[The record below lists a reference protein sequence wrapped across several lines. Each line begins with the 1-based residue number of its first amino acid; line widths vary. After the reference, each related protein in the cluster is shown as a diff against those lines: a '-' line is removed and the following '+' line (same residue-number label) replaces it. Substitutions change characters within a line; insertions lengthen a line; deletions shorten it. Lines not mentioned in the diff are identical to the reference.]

1 LKRKVSELDPIAAK
15 VLIFAFNIPLSYF
28 RASYADY
35 FMQKRRAQTSLAQRA
50 YRQRQEYAFLAL
62 QNQVDGLH
70 DTVEKLNDCFLSL
83 TDALTSSE
91 WLKKDAQVASTL
103 RKTIETFLDLVQSS
117 EERCNDQE
125 QRSQKGLSTSFSVG
139 QLSENSTSKIPSVV
153 DSAVVGPIRRF
164 SSTTT
169 RSLPSPPLALTDT
182 FLTNPIQH
190 PDGYTTTQVF
200 KVNSTPS
207 SARLHEQS
215 SKMHQINPNHSQ
227 PAQLHLSFFPTAPW
241 PAPHTGDM
249 SFAKRLHRAAFQ
261 GGYRLANNAEQE
273 FSDYQRVFKYTLSFH
288 TNETLLLYLKKVVN
302 ENYERLFEGPEI
314 NPISHLIQSQFQG
327 WINATEVSE
336 YFSQRGFT
344 FDGSLQYVDLEMDI
358 PLANFDDSGLSGTYN
373 MPLFQFPALDFARP
387 RSRAS
392 EYSNTN
398 FTGDAN
404 IFKANQNSFLR
415 GHSVP
420 SKTRTRVDVAK
431 LIDGTSLQNYSFQLF
446 GLLRNCRDCLAQSD
460 NVSWSKSCFQER
472 RVGLRS
478 S

>member
-1 LKRKVSELDPIAAK
+1 
-15 VLIFAFNIPLSYF
+15 VLAN
-28 RASYADY
+28 ADY

-70 DTVEKLNDCFLSL
+70 DTIEKLNDCFLSL

-117 EERCNDQE
+117 EDRCNDQE
-125 QRSQKGLSTSFSVG
+125 QRSQKGLSTSSFVG
-139 QLSENSTSKIPSVV
+139 QLSEDSTSKLPSVV
-153 DSAVVGPIRRF
+153 NSAVVGPIRRF
-164 SSTTT
+164 PPTTT
-169 RSLPSPPLALTDT
+169 RSLSSPSLVLKDT

-190 PDGYTTTQVF
+190 PDGGITTKVF
-200 KVNSTPS
+200 KVKNRPS
-207 SARLHEQS
+207 NARLDEQY
-215 SKMHQINPNHSQ
+215 SKIHQINSNHSQ

-241 PAPHTGDM
+241 PALEADDM

-261 GGYRLANNAEQE
+261 GGYRLANNAERE

-302 ENYERLFEGPEI
+302 ENYERLFEAPEI
-314 NPISHLIQSQFQG
+314 NPISHLIQSQSQG

-358 PLANFDDSGLSGTYN
+358 PSANLDDSGLSGTYN
-373 MPLFQFPALDFARP
+373 MPLFHFPALDFATT

-404 IFKANQNSFLR
+404 IFKANQNSFLH
-415 GHSVP
+415 GHSAP

-431 LIDGTSLQNYSFQLF
+431 LIDGTSLQKHYFQSL
-446 GLLRNCRDCLAQSD
+446 GLLTNCRDCLAQSD
-460 NVSWSKSCFQER
+460 NVSWSKSCVQER
-472 RVGLRS
+472 RVGLCS